1 MPKGHAP
8 TRHMT
13 VCGLIRDLEILRAQ
27 GHGGKYVLIEG
38 VNSAGNDEIAN
49 VEIREGFSINYRYT
63 SEVRT
68 VCMITRTWGI
78 D

>member
-1 MPKGHAP
+1 MSD

-13 VCGLIRDLEILRAQ
+13 VCGLIRELEALRAQ

-38 VNSAGNDEIAN
+38 QNSAGNDEIAN
-49 VEIREGFSINYRYT
+49 VEIRDGHRLDYRYT
-63 SEVRT
+63 SQTRT